1 MSEAAKVPE
10 QAFVESMREEME
22 RVLAGVMRAVND
34 APDGAWI
41 NGSEWKVH
49 DAFEELRRLTYERAL
64 RMKTK
69 AAEGAFSPGGRGQE
83 QGRRRAEHT
92 DV

>member
-1 MSEAAKVPE
+1 MCDSPKVPE
-10 QAFVESMREEME
+10 RAFVESMRQEME

-41 NGSEWKVH
+41 NASEWQVH

-64 RMKTK
+64 RMKTEK
-69 AAEGAFSPGGRGQE
+69 AEGAFSPGGRVRGQ
-83 QGRRRAEHT
+83 GPR
-92 DV
+92 

>member
-1 MSEAAKVPE
+1 MSEPTKVPE
-10 QAFVESMREEME
+10 QAFVESMRQETE
-22 RVLAGVMRAVND
+22 RVLAEVMRAVND

-41 NGSEWKVH
+41 NGSEWQVH

-69 AAEGAFSPGGRGQE
+69 AAEGAFSPAGRVRG
-83 QGRRRAEHT
+83 QGRR
-92 DV
+92 